1 MHWVPSALSVEVNGR
16 GVKFIPH
23 LHLVQRLKMGGATH
37 ALPLYVFMSKKKK
50 GKNLPLHLQYLDH
63 REKKF

>member
-1 MHWVPSALSVEVNGR
+1 MQRVPSALPVEVNGQ

-23 LHLVQRLKMGGATH
+23 LHLVQRLKLGGATH
-37 ALPLYVFMSKKKK
+37 VLPLYVFMFKK

-63 REKKF
+63 CEKEF